1 MIIKK
6 KNTFIISGKII
17 QSKIIK
23 IKRFDSAFIYE
34 TLKRKKVFFFFLR
47 FSLHNNINEHSL

>member
-1 MIIKK
+1 MICHDNKKK
-6 KNTFIISGKII
+6 KNTFIISGKVI

-34 TLKRKKVFFFFLR
+34 TLKRKKVFFFFFKIQLA
-47 FSLHNNINEHSL
+47 

>member
-6 KNTFIISGKII
+6 KNTFIISGKVI

-34 TLKRKKVFFFFLR
+34 TLKRKKVFFFFFKIQLA
-47 FSLHNNINEHSL
+47 